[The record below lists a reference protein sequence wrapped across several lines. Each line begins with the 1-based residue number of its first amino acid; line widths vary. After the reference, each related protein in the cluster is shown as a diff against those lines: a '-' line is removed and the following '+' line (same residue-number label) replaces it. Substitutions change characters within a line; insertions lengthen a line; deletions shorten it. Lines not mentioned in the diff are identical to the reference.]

1 MKNASLT
8 RNIYHAFRTI
18 QNHFLKFAEAHD
30 VTPAQL
36 GALEKLWREDE
47 LTVTE
52 LGERLGLKTSTVTA
66 LADRMERDGLIR
78 RKRNDKDRRV
88 VRLYLTEKGKFL
100 KGKIPNFN
108 EHVLSLISV
117 QMNKEEIKALE
128 ALLKTFIGIL
138 NEDKDKIEDHQSH

>member
-1 MKNASLT
+1 VKNEPFT
-8 RNIYHAFRTI
+8 RNIYLAFKTI
-18 QNHFLKFAEAHD
+18 QNHFFKFAEAHD

-47 LTVTE
+47 LTITE

-78 RKRNDKDRRV
+78 RKRNDKDRRI

-108 EHVLSLISV
+108 EYVLSLIEDK
-117 QMNKEEIKALE
+117 MNTDELE
-128 ALLKTFIGIL
+128 VL
-138 NEDKDKIEDHQSH
+138 NELLQKFIWVLASEEENTKTNP